1 LGLCFC
7 FHKKNWEYNNKKQIN
22 FNSQKIKDKFIKEIF
37 LDILVNMASTIDM
50 QEIRYLNLFERIMG
64 VRTRFCFKYNEAIVF
79 CVPKPLVHKSVGEG
93 GRNIREMSEI
103 LDRRIKVVAQP
114 EGLRDAEYFIRAVVS
129 PTTFRNFE
137 IRGNEILISGG
148 DNKAILIGRN
158 KRRLFEMQ
166 KIVKD
171 FFGKE
176 FRIV

>member
-1 LGLCFC
+1 ML
-7 FHKKNWEYNNKKQIN
+7 KNTNM
-22 FNSQKIKDKFIKEIF
+22 
-37 LDILVNMASTIDM
+37 VNTLDM

-79 CVPKPLVHKSVGEG
+79 CVPKPLVQKSVGTG

-103 LDRRIKVVAQP
+103 LERKIKVVAQP
-114 EGLRDAEYFIRAVVS
+114 DGLRDAEFFIRAIVS
-129 PTTFRNFE
+129 PVTFRNFE
-137 IRGNEILISGG
+137 IKENEIQITGG

-158 KRRLFEMQ
+158 KKRLMEMQ
-166 KIVKD
+166 RIVKD